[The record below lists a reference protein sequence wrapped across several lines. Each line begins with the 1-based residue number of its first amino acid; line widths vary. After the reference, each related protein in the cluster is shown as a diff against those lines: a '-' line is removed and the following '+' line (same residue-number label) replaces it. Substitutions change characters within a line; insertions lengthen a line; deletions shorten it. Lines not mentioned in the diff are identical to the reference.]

1 MNFKEYYK
9 KLKDA
14 KKPLSPARQFILV
27 LAKKTGKS
35 PRTIEQWIYGIQ
47 SPGEDSIRIISE
59 ETGIPAEELFPLS

>member
-14 KKPLSPARQFILV
+14 KKPPSPAQQFIITLS
-27 LAKKTGKS
+27 AKTGKS
-35 PRTIEQWIYGIQ
+35 QKTVRQWLSGIQ
-47 SPGEDSIRIISE
+47 IPSGDAKRIISE